1 MIHNSSITKFT
12 AVQISYQHRCV
23 SFHTDGEDYT
33 GGLFT
38 VTLSMGMSQNC
49 FSISIIDDSMPEEE
63 IETFQVFLSNFDPG
77 VDSSASMATVQIFDD
92 DG

>member
-1 MIHNSSITKFT
+1 M
-12 AVQISYQHRCV
+12 
-23 SFHTDGEDYT
+23 
-33 GGLFT
+33 
-38 VTLSMGMSQNC
+38 TLSIGASQNC

-63 IETFQVFLSNFDPG
+63 IETFQIFLSNVDPG